1 MYNFRQ
7 PTKKQI
13 KLANSLGI
21 ITKDKSFRV
30 LTAEIADKIEL
41 DSFKYIEQMHLKS
54 GLEVKYVGNRVDFPR
69 DLTISSIGKNG
80 FIYFKGT
87 LKYCRPWNIKIKKS
101 IF

>member
-1 MYNFRQ
+1 MYNLRQ
-7 PTKKQI
+7 PTEKQI

-30 LTAEIADKIEL
+30 LTAEIADKIEI
-41 DSFKYIEQMHLKS
+41 DSFKYIEQMHLES
-54 GLEVKYVGNRVDFPR
+54 GLEVKYVGNRVDLPI

-87 LKYCRPWNIKIKKS
+87 LKYCRPWDIKIKK
-101 IF
+101 

>member
-1 MYNFRQ
+1 MYNLKQ

-13 KLANSLGI
+13 NLANSLGI

-41 DSFKYIEQMHLKS
+41 NSFKYIEQMYLES

-69 DLTISSIGKNG
+69 DLTISSIEKNG

-87 LKYCRPWNIKIKKS
+87 SKYCRPWDIKIKNS